1 MQFLA
6 LIAFLGFAFLISGD
20 SSSQRIHSQNITDQ
34 NWQVNFPRTRDD
46 VQRMPHPDSLFI
58 FIMAGQS
65 NMAGRSFVEPQD
77 TVPCDRI
84 MTIDEDMNWV
94 YAKQPLH
101 FYEPSR
107 TGLDCG
113 MSFARKLLPHIPAG
127 VSIAMI
133 PTAVGGSSIGQWLNN
148 ETHREVALLD
158 NFSNKV
164 TFAAEYGIIKGILWH
179 QGESNA
185 SEKRIPN
192 YAQNLNT
199 LFHKFRK
206 ITDNYSLPVLLGE
219 LGSFAQPEEK
229 QSRWNTVNAI
239 IHSVAKKDDNMAVVS
254 AKELN
259 HIGDHVHFDGQSQ
272 RKLGERFAKKYLEL
286 TGKKQD

>member
-1 MQFLA
+1 MPLLSF
-6 LIAFLGFAFLISGD
+6 IAFLGFAFLISGEAIPL
-20 SSSQRIHSQNITDQ
+20 SSSSMQNSDQ
-34 NWQVNFPRTRDD
+34 NWQANFPRKKDY
-46 VQRMPHPDSLFI
+46 VHQMPHPDSLFI

-65 NMAGRSFVEPQD
+65 NMAGRGFVEPQD
-77 TVPCDRI
+77 TIPSERI
-84 MTIDEDMNWV
+84 LTIDEAMNWV

-113 MSFARKLLPHIPAG
+113 MSFARELLPHLPDG
-127 VSIAMI
+127 VSIAVI
-133 PTAVGGSSIGQWLNN
+133 PTAVGGSSIEQWLNN
-148 ETHREVALLD
+148 DIHREVALLD

-164 TFAAEYGIIKGILWH
+164 TFAAEYGEIKGILWH

-185 SEKRIPN
+185 NHERIPN
-192 YAQNLNT
+192 YAQHLHA
-199 LFHKFRK
+199 LFHKFR
-206 ITDNYSLPVLLGE
+206 IIAGNDSLPVLMGE

-229 QSRWNTVNAI
+229 QARWNMVNAI
-239 IHSVAKKDDNMAVVS
+239 IHSVAEKDNNTVVVP
-254 AKELN
+254 AKDLT
-259 HIGDHVHFDGQSQ
+259 HIGDHVHFDGASQ